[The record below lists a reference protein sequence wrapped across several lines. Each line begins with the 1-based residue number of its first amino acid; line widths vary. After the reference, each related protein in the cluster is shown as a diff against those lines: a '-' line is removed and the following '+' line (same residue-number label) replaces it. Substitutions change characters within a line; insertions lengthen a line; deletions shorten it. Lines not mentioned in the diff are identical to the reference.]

1 MAKKIKYLVKNQTL
15 TITENKTF
23 PPENYGGWS
32 LVNIGDVPLSVN
44 GIILEPAGSVIGV
57 DYTFLRPDVIWSDNI
72 SIKFLSGGGNKPR
85 AILTRLEYS
94 EIEIDDTKKNLK

>member
-32 LVNIGDVPLSVN
+32 LVNIGNVPLSVN
-44 GIILEPAGSVIGV
+44 GIILDPAGSVIGV

-72 SIKFLSGGGNKPR
+72 SIKFLSGGGNNPR

-94 EIEIDDTKKNLK
+94 EVKVDEDKNLK